1 MITNLLIWLV
11 VGLIAG
17 YLASKMLSGRGMGL
31 PADIVVGL
39 LGAVIG
45 GYLAGMAGI
54 SLGGGFIGE
63 VVIAFV
69 GAFLL
74 LLVARLV
81 TSRGRFSHS

>member
-1 MITNLLIWLV
+1 MITNVLIWLV

-17 YLASKMLSGRGMGL
+17 YLASKVLSGKGMGL

-45 GYLAGMAGI
+45 GYLASLAGI
-54 SLGGGFIGE
+54 SLGGFIGE
-63 VVIAFV
+63 VVVAFV

-74 LLVARLV
+74 LLAVRLV
-81 TSRGRFSHS
+81 SSRGGRFSHR

>member
-17 YLASKMLSGRGMGL
+17 YLASKVLTGRGMGL

-45 GYLAGMAGI
+45 GYLAGIAGI
-54 SLGGGFIGE
+54 AVGGFIGE
-63 VVIAFV
+63 VVVALV

-74 LLVARLV
+74 LFVVRLV
-81 TSRGRFSHS
+81 MSGRRFGHR

>member
-1 MITNLLIWLV
+1 MMTNLLIWLV

-17 YLASKMLSGRGMGL
+17 YLASKVLSGRGMGL

-45 GYLAGMAGI
+45 GYLAGLAGI
-54 SLGGGFIGE
+54 SLGGFIGE
-63 VVIAFV
+63 VVVAFV

-74 LLVARLV
+74 LLAVRLIS
-81 TSRGRFSHS
+81 SRGRLSHR